1 MKVRL
6 SPRSRRCGARYA
18 PLALHVLPTLFIG
31 FAFVIPGSC
40 IAGVNA
46 LSIGFA
52 ATVLGFIPCYIA
64 GIRIAEKQARSDA

>member
-1 MKVRL
+1 M
-6 SPRSRRCGARYA
+6 
-18 PLALHVLPTLFIG
+18 LPTLFIG

-46 LSIGFA
+46 LTIGFA

-64 GIRIAEKQARSDA
+64 GICIAEKRARSDA